1 MTGYSWEDGNGIRDD
16 NIYNIP
22 VRDNDAYIYQD
33 DIATKCNENYYYDNT
48 ICVSCTDFGVGV
60 ECPGGD
66 LKETAFR
73 YLKPGYKWNSSE

>member
-48 ICVSCTDFGVGV
+48 
-60 ECPGGD
+60 
-66 LKETAFR
+66 
-73 YLKPGYKWNSSE
+73 